1 MGKYRDQEYKEYVA
15 KLIVEKGRVAKEIA
29 YELEL
34 PYQSVSKWVSAFK
47 RKKNGSIDEK
57 EKYITPTELEKLK
70 KQHEKQL
77 KEENC

>member
-34 PYQSVSKWVSAFK
+34 PY
-47 RKKNGSIDEK
+47 
-57 EKYITPTELEKLK
+57 
-70 KQHEKQL
+70 
-77 KEENC
+77 